1 MLKSKPWIAIL
12 GSHAVNSNGTVS
24 VMTDYVN
31 HAYCAAVEAA
41 GGIPILL
48 PVLIDETEMDPI
60 LDRCQGLLIPGGFDV
75 DPKFY
80 NEDPMPQ
87 LGTLDTDMDRF
98 WIHAARYALEKGIPV
113 LGICR
118 GMQLVNVAFGGSLY
132 QDLSMMNPQHFLH
145 SQKQNRDYL
154 MHEVQIDEDSR
165 LCELLG
171 TTSIYTNTMHH
182 QCVKEPGEGLR
193 ITARTRDGIPE
204 AMETADGQF
213 ILVQWHPEELT
224 VSEPRMR
231 SLFYDLVK
239 RAEARLNDR

>member
-1 MLKSKPWIAIL
+1 MSKPFIAVL
-12 GSHAVNSNGTVS
+12 GSHMTSTGGYVP

-41 GGIPILL
+41 GGIPIML
-48 PVLIDETEMDPI
+48 PVPKEPEDMEPM
-60 LDRCQGLLIPGGFDV
+60 LDFCQGLLIPGGFDV

-80 NEDPMPQ
+80 HEDPMPQ
-87 LGTLDTDMDRF
+87 LGTLDAEMDRF
-98 WIHAARYALEKGIPV
+98 WIYAADYALKKQIPV

-118 GMQLVNVAFGGSLY
+118 GLQLVNVAFGGTLY

-145 SQKQNRDYL
+145 TQKQNRDYL

-182 QCVKEPGEGLR
+182 QCVKEPGNGLR

-204 AMETADGQF
+204 ALETADGQF

-224 VSEPRMR
+224 VSEPRMCA
-231 SLFYDLVK
+231 LFQDLVK
-239 RAEARLNDR
+239 RASSRL